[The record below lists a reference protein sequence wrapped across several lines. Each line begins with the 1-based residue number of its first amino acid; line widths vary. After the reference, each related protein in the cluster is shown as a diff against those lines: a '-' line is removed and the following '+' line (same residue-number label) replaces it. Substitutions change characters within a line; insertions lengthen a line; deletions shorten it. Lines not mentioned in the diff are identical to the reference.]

1 MKRLYHLL
9 YGVFLLIFPGNGLS
23 WAQQGEITGRVVD
36 AATGKA
42 VEYTAVLNYSRHL
55 RMYSNTAGE
64 FKLPAQEGDTLVFYA
79 VGYFYEKVIAHA
91 DMINSGTPRVFT
103 LMQQTFEIQ
112 EVRVYSLGTYED
124 FRERF
129 INLDRPATQ
138 TEKLAADLA
147 ETSRTVAREAYD
159 QAKAAKMLNGI
170 TFVAVPILTPDEK
183 ERLMLAQIIKEEKIN
198 DQIYQKYNPVV
209 VKKVTGLTDDDD
221 IIEFMVFCNYSDTY
235 LLKVNDYDLMVS
247 IGRKYEQFKRKK
259 QEEKSMQNQIEMIFD
274 EQYALACFTS
284 F

>member
-1 MKRLYHLL
+1 MKRLYLL
-9 YGVFLLIFPGNGLS
+9 FYSVFIVLFPGSPHS

-36 AATGKA
+36 ALTGKA

-64 FKLPAQEGDTLVFYA
+64 FRLQAQAGDTLVFYA
-79 VGYFYEKVIAHA
+79 VGYFYEKVIA
-91 DMINSGTPRVFT
+91 DETMINTDVPRSFT
-103 LMQQTFEIQ
+103 LRQQTFEIQ

-138 TEKLAADLA
+138 TEKLAAELA
-147 ETSRTVAREAYD
+147 ETSRTEAREAYD
-159 QAKAAKMLNGI
+159 QAKAAQKLDGI
-170 TFVAVPILTPDEK
+170 TLVSVPILTPEEK
-183 ERLMLAQIIKEEKIN
+183 ERLVLAQIIKEEKIN

-209 VKKVTGLTDDDD
+209 VKKVTGLTSDDD

-259 QEEKSMQNQIEMIFD
+259 QEEKSMQNRIEMILD
-274 EQYALACFTS
+274 EQYALA
-284 F
+284 